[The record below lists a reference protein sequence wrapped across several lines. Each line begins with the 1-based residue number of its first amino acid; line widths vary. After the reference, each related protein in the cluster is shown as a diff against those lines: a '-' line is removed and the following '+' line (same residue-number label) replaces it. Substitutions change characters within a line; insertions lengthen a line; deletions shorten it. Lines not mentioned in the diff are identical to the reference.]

1 MRSKSS
7 GFFGVLVAG
16 AVTSAA
22 ACASNDGATTPSSAA
37 DAGPGADAADPV
49 TAAVNAGRPQSV
61 RVCYTSTSQAHPARA
76 AFWAA
81 MRANDTAKRVAV
93 IADLEAAAT
102 ALPNEEEIALLNGLA
117 HLWRLAEPL
126 ESEKS
131 DVGVTVQSAQR
142 AQAELERAYALCPTD
157 HRIPAWL
164 GPVLI
169 NGGRAMGNAQ
179 LVADGFAI
187 LQRGIDHYP
196 AFVLFSKLL
205 AYANEPTSSADF
217 QKSLEA
223 VNANIDYCTSSPND
237 PACTNTFQAA
247 HNFEG
252 SMVFLGDVYAK
263 AQRKTEAL
271 RFYSQAKTVNTYA
284 AWPWKSLIEDRI
296 TTIDA
301 RVAAYAT
308 PAASDD
314 HPAAWNAAWQCSVCH
329 QQ

>member
-1 MRSKSS
+1 MRSKTS
-7 GFFGVLVAG
+7 GFLGIVLAG
-16 AVTSAA
+16 AVSAVG
-22 ACASNDGATTPSSAA
+22 ACASNDGSSAPVA
-37 DAGPGADAADPV
+37 ASDAGVLTDAGDPV
-49 TAAVNAGRPQSV
+49 TAAVNAGRPASV

-76 AFWAA
+76 AFWSAL
-81 MRANDTAKRVAV
+81 RANDASKRVKV
-93 IADLEAAAT
+93 IEDLEAAA
-102 ALPNEEEIALLNGLA
+102 ASLPNEEELALLNGLA

-126 ESEKS
+126 ESEKG
-131 DVGVTVQSAQR
+131 DVGVTVQSAAR
-142 AQAELERAYALCPTD
+142 AQAELQRAYELCPTD

-205 AYANEPTSSADF
+205 AYANEPASSEDF
-217 QKSLEA
+217 QKALAA
-223 VNANIDYCTSSPND
+223 VNDNIHYCTTSPND

-263 AQRKTEAL
+263 AQRRAEAL
-271 RFYSQAKTVNTYA
+271 GFYNQAKGASTYG
-284 AWPWKSLIEDRI
+284 AWQWKSLIEDRI
-296 TTIDA
+296 ATIDA
-301 RVAAYAT
+301 RVTAYGT
-308 PAASDD
+308 PATSDD